1 MSQESSHS
9 HDHHHQQKPDAAE
22 LCQTLREL
30 GYRVTPQRRL
40 LIDVLLA
47 SHGHLTVREVY
58 DHVQTKSAAVDQA
71 TVYRTLE
78 LFHKIGFVFSSQ
90 MAGQTVYELASM
102 VPHHHLVCRVCHG
115 VQPLDNHH
123 FEHLVSHLLTEHRF
137 QAELAHLTI
146 SGVCGHCAEVKN
158 NVV

>member
-1 MSQESSHS
+1 MSQSHDSHKHHS
-9 HDHHHQQKPDAAE
+9 HTTITADA
-22 LCQTLREL
+22 LGQTLRDL
-30 GYRVTPQRRL
+30 GYRLTPQRKL
-40 LIDVLLA
+40 IIDVLLH
-47 SHGHLTVREVY
+47 SHGHLTMREILER
-58 DHVQTKSAAVDQA
+58 VQIKAAAVDQA

-90 MAGQTVYELASM
+90 MAGQTVYELASA

-123 FEHLVSHLLTEHRF
+123 FEHLVSHLLAEHHF

-146 SGVCGHCAEVKN
+146 SGVCGQCGGL
-158 NVV
+158 VVD